1 MKSPSCASHAEA
13 QRRSPSQVIL
23 VELEEIS
30 PERLAL
36 FPESV
41 RHLRR
46 KQGAVCLW
54 KNHRLKQHW
63 PACRSPT
70 EAEKTGGSDTQ
81 SSAKP
86 SPSLRFWKEIRYH
99 MPVRGKRAMYPE
111 KTALLNL

>member
-1 MKSPSCASHAEA
+1 M
-13 QRRSPSQVIL
+13 IL

-30 PERLAL
+30 LDQLAL

-54 KNHRLKQHW
+54 KSHRQKQHW
-63 PACRSPT
+63 PTCESPT
-70 EAEKTGGSDTQ
+70 EADKTGGNDTQ
-81 SSAKP
+81 LSAKL

-99 MPVRGKRAMYPE
+99 MPVRGRRAMYPE